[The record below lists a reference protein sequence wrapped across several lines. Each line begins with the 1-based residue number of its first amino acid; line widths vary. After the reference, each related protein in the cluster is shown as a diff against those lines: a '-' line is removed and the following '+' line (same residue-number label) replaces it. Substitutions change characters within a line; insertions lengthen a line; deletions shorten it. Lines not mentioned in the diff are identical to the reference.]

1 MTRNLLT
8 EWSRLLIESFAAHGV
23 TDVVVSPGSR
33 STPLAWAA
41 LECRALTCHSVV
53 DERGAAFFAVGHA
66 KVTGRPVLLL
76 CTSGSAGAHYL
87 PAFVEATESHVPV
100 IAVTADR
107 PFELL
112 DCAAPQT
119 IDQTRLF
126 GQFARAFVDVGMPDA
141 HPDALTSLRRKVAQA
156 VHTSRSPLAGP
167 VHLNVHARKPLEP
180 VKLED
185 LEAPTDAERA
195 LNARVTALLTES
207 PLRTHPPA
215 SKLAPEAVD
224 ALLARLER
232 CERGLLVVGRR
243 EPSENGA
250 HRDAFLRLAE
260 LTGLPLVAEAAS
272 QLRFDKRPTEAAL
285 IDAVDGVTR
294 AHLATAPAVDFVLE
308 FGAPLT
314 SGAFAELSTK
324 LPRGVR
330 VAVQR
335 SGWADP
341 QNSLAELFF
350 ADPGKAAAQLVT
362 ALEKRQRT
370 ESETRRAY
378 RQELLEA
385 NRAAWR
391 EHDELLSSGAGK
403 LLEPAA
409 VRAVLQNLPE
419 GALLAVGNSLV
430 IREVDW
436 VGRRGIADATV
447 WVQRGANGI
456 DGLIAGASGA
466 AHAAQKPTCLLL
478 GDVSALHDL
487 GSLAIARRAHVPF
500 VVVVVDNDGG
510 HIFNML
516 PFAAQA
522 AHDAA
527 RWQFWSTPPGVDFAH
542 AAAAFGGR
550 YAEASTESDVA
561 RHMAAALSTPGL
573 TLLRLVVE
581 PGSAERFARELP
593 QRVRA
598 RLAP

>member
-1 MTRNLLT
+1 
-8 EWSRLLIESFAAHGV
+8 
-23 TDVVVSPGSR
+23 
-33 STPLAWAA
+33 
-41 LECRALTCHSVV
+41 
-53 DERGAAFFAVGHA
+53 
-66 KVTGRPVLLL
+66 
-76 CTSGSAGAHYL
+76 
-87 PAFVEATESHVPV
+87 
-100 IAVTADR
+100 
-107 PFELL
+107 
-112 DCAAPQT
+112 
-119 IDQTRLF
+119 
-126 GQFARAFVDVGMPDA
+126 
-141 HPDALTSLRRKVAQA
+141 
-156 VHTSRSPLAGP
+156 

-180 VKLED
+180 VTLD
-185 LEAPTDAERA
+185 QLEAPTDEERA
-195 LNARVTALLTES
+195 LNARVTALLAEN

-215 SKLAPEAVD
+215 LKLAPEAVD
-224 ALLARLER
+224 ALLARIER

-243 EPSENGA
+243 EPSEYGA

-285 IDAVDGVTR
+285 IDAIDGVTR
-294 AHLATAPAVDFVLE
+294 AHLATAPSLDFVLE

-314 SGAFAELSTK
+314 SGAFAELSAK

-330 VAVQR
+330 SAVQR

-341 QNSLAELFF
+341 HNSLAELFL
-350 ADPGKAAAQLVT
+350 ADPGEAAAQLVT

-370 ESETRRAY
+370 ESDARRAF

-385 NRAAWR
+385 NRASWR
-391 EHDELLSSGAGK
+391 EHDELLSSGSGK

-409 VRAVLQNLPE
+409 VRAVLQNLPD

-436 VGRRGIADATV
+436 VGRRGIAETTV

-466 AHAAQKPTCLLL
+466 AHASQKPTCLLL

-487 GSLAIARRAHVPF
+487 GSLAIARRANVPF
-500 VVVVVDNDGG
+500 AVVVVDNDGG

-527 RWQFWSTPPGVDFAH
+527 RWQFWSTPPSVDFAH

-573 TLLRLVVE
+573 TLLRVIVE